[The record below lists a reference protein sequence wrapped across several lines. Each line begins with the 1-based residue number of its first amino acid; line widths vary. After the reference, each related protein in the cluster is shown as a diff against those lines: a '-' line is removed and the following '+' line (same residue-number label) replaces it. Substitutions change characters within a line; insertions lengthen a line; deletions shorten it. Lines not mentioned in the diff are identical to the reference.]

1 MTRTSFVSKIVCNT
15 LSTRCYSHL
24 MLNDTKIKQIKPS
37 EKMYRIAD
45 HSGLCIEVRPNGSKH
60 WRFRYRFLGK
70 ASMISL
76 GEYPVVSLAQARQ
89 KTVEQKA
96 LLDQNI
102 DPAKYRISEKEK
114 AKMESANTFEQVAL
128 EWYAVKKSKRSDS
141 FRLTIEKSFKKDL
154 FPAFG
159 YKDLKDITPHDVL
172 RMQKDTVKRI
182 TKQMNYGTGESTAI
196 RNRQIVNSIF
206 NYAIANLRCEINPAV
221 SLGQTVER
229 PPKQTARPLTDEEK
243 ARFNDAIKNSRSTE
257 MVKNAIM
264 LLAYS
269 MMRSI
274 EICRLRW
281 SWVDF
286 DKRLITIPP
295 ATKSQLDKGE
305 RNIKMNRTHI
315 VPLSDQ
321 MIELL
326 KRQKKQSNRTLVF
339 NSTFNKTGMM
349 YRATINMALKS
360 MGFEC
365 TAHDFRA
372 TASTLLH
379 EAGYPSE
386 HIELQLAHVDKNAVR
401 GTYNHAQNLDERR
414 KMLQDWCDMVDEW

>member
-1 MTRTSFVSKIVCNT
+1 MSKIVSNT

-24 MLNDTKIKQIKPS
+24 MLNDTKIKQLKS
-37 EKMYRIAD
+37 REKMYRVAD
-45 HSGLCIEVRPNGSKH
+45 HSGLCLEIRANGTKH
-60 WRFRYRFLGK
+60 WRFRYRYLNK

-76 GEYPVVSLAQARQ
+76 GEYPMISLAVARQ
-89 KTVEQKA
+89 KTIEQKL

-102 DPAKYRISEKEK
+102 DPAKFRVEEKEK
-114 AKMESANTFEQVAL
+114 AKLKSENTFEQVAL
-128 EWYAVKKSKRSDS
+128 DWYATKKDKRSES
-141 FRLTIEKSFKKDL
+141 FRLTCEKAFKRDL

-159 YKDLKDITPHDVL
+159 NKDLKDITPHDIL
-172 RMQKDTVKRI
+172 RMQKDTIKRV
-182 TKQMNYGTGESTAI
+182 TKQMNHGTGESTAI
-196 RNRQIVNSIF
+196 RNRQLVNAIF

-229 PPKQTARPLTDEEK
+229 PPKQTARPLTDAEK
-243 ARFNDAIKNSRSTE
+243 ARFHSALQNSRSTE

-281 SWVDF
+281 DWVDF
-286 DKRLITIPP
+286 EKRLIVIPP
-295 ATKSQLDKGE
+295 ATKAQLEKGE
-305 RNIKMNRTHI
+305 RNIKMNRQHL

-321 MIELL
+321 MLEILE
-326 KRQKKQSNRTLVF
+326 RQKKQSSGELVF
-339 NSTFNKTGMM
+339 HSVFNKTSMM
-349 YRATINMALKS
+349 YKTTINMSLKS

-372 TASTLLH
+372 TASTILH
-379 EAGYPSE
+379 EAGYNSE
-386 HIELQLAHVDKNAVR
+386 WIELQLAHVDKNTVR
-401 GTYNHAQNLDERR
+401 GTYNHAQNIVERR
-414 KMLQDWCDMVDEW
+414 KMLQDWADIIDNWSR